1 MRTLFFA
8 EALKKTQHEFNAD
21 RRLANDREGGKG
33 KRRQLKMAIT
43 WRGSIALRG
52 NLSSTKGRARRVD
65 LQCPGDFFRARCP
78 PGCLP
83 PAPKLRTYDRGKPA
97 GGTTPGAQGLCPWT
111 PRFAWHAG
119 HKNWGTGRAF
129 WGHITE
135 LQMHSRHVWGIP
147 EGHGWLVAYPRF
159 FFSAFFFTSI
169 VFPIGSWPSFSL
181 RR

>member
-1 MRTLFFA
+1 MESGADQKPGPSQLSDAAGSEPSSQRFKQASPPRLRTLFFA

-52 NLSSTKGRARRVD
+52 NLSSRKGRARRVD

-83 PAPKLRTYDRGKPA
+83 PAPKLRTYDRGRPA
-97 GGTTPGAQGLCPWT
+97 GGTTAVGARGSAPGPRASRGTLAIKTGGL
-111 PRFAWHAG
+111 AG
-119 HKNWGTGRAF
+119 HFGG
-129 WGHITE
+129 
-135 LQMHSRHVWGIP
+135 M
-147 EGHGWLVAYPRF
+147 
-159 FFSAFFFTSI
+159 
-169 VFPIGSWPSFSL
+169 L
-181 RR
+181 RNCR